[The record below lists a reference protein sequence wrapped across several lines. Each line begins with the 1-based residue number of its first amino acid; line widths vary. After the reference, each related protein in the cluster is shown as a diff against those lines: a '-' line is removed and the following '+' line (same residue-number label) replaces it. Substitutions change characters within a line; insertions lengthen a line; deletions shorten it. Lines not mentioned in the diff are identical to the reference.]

1 MKGLGCRGLEA
12 EEENMRLI
20 TRTELAYRSKY
31 DLDALLT
38 LVLREIGYAQQGSL
52 EWQNAM
58 ASLDNI
64 RQEQAARNLAPR
76 TRGPGF

>member
-1 MKGLGCRGLEA
+1 
-12 EEENMRLI
+12 MRII

-38 LVLREIGYAQQGSL
+38 LVLNAIADAQEGSP

-58 ASLDNI
+58 ESLANI
-64 RQEQAARNLAPR
+64 RREKAARNASPR
-76 TRGPGF
+76 PRGPGF